1 METKMKKTNKAHDK
15 TNIKPKTMTFQILV
29 EEKIK
34 LRLMIRNYEILQSF
48 LTCNNYVKV
57 GDKVSEAVII
67 DQDILVNF
75 YIEQIE
81 NKRYSVALWILEY
94 IDDNNYD
101 GLVLPN
107 FGIYE
112 DRTEIEY
119 KLDIVNILLN
129 KSNIMTL
136 ERSYLNTILNWSMEF
151 MKYDNLIHKFKKEL
165 ERRTQIK
172 TVSDLLINSESDY
185 INKIIGTIAKDT
197 NVKI

>member
-1 METKMKKTNKAHDK
+1 METKMKKTNKTHDK

-172 TVSDLLINSESDY
+172 TVSDLLIDSESDY
-185 INKIIGTIAKDT
+185 INKIIGTIANDT